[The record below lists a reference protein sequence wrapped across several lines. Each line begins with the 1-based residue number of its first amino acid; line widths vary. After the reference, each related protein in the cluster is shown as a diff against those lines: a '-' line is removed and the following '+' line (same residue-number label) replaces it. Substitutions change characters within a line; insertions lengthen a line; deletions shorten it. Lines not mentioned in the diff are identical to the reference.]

1 MQVNEA
7 SSSNVT
13 SVSYGRICK
22 VPDNNMFQIVF
33 LFKRSQEMQ
42 RNGKHIEKG
51 QIWGLKF
58 IGAYRVPSKFLA
70 NCHRQLKLEDI
81 MDTLS
86 SLNTIC
92 EL

>member
-1 MQVNEA
+1 MGEYV
-7 SSSNVT
+7 
-13 SVSYGRICK
+13 
-22 VPDNNMFQIVF
+22 
-33 LFKRSQEMQ
+33 RSQTIICFRLSFYSKDHKKCREME
-42 RNGKHIEKG
+42 NIEKG

-58 IGAYRVPSKFLA
+58 IGSYRVPSKFLV